1 MAIFN
6 EKDPQQERIT
16 QPQSQSSFRT
26 SDARAEQL
34 YYAKRRQAHGTK
46 RQPITLKNHVPPRGR
61 MAPSGSSD
69 GFTTWAHPGLSR
81 SLCSDQRP
89 DGSSWRPSGSS
100 ALPYSAARSASIA
113 AAFSHRVRVVCRGVL
128 DCLESGL
135 CLLCVEKS
143 PRMEL
148 FCPSNDT
155 RLLGPLTG
163 NYSIGYVRTYSP
175 FLSSQLLSLVM
186 ILKSGFILILGV
198 RYRCGLGSGNNF
210 VIEVTTNAG

>member
-1 MAIFN
+1 MVPAGAHLAVVRCPIQPHDLPRSRQRFLTACGWSAEGYLEILKIEPN
-6 EKDPQQERIT
+6 ETYFYFANIL
-16 QPQSQSSFRT
+16 RT
-26 SDARAEQL
+26 FQ
-34 YYAKRRQAHGTK
+34 
-46 RQPITLKNHVPPRGR
+46 
-61 MAPSGSSD
+61 
-69 GFTTWAHPGLSR
+69 
-81 SLCSDQRP
+81 
-89 DGSSWRPSGSS
+89 
-100 ALPYSAARSASIA
+100 
-113 AAFSHRVRVVCRGVL
+113 VL